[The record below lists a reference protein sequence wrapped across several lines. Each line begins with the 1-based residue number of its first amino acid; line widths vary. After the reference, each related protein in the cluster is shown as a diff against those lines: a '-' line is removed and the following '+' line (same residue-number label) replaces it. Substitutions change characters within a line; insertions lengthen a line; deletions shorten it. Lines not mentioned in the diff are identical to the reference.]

1 VSHPGPFIGTGGDA
15 MPMIPIRD
23 TSLYVDIIGDGYPLA
38 LMHGGPGLDHWT
50 LAPLRQ
56 LSDRYRLIFYDHRC
70 NGRSLDAPVETMTWD
85 NLTADADALRQHL
98 GYEKWAVLGHS
109 FGGNVALEY
118 ALRFPGNL
126 SHLVLLDTGANGR
139 WSQVNAAQ
147 VAAQR
152 GYGPEKVQ
160 LIRRWFSGDFEPDE
174 WFSIF
179 SEIAGAYYYEQ
190 IDFARMA
197 LEMPAGEGPTF
208 RPEPLIFAGRHLLN
222 GWSVTDRLSEM
233 GVPTLVIAGMQDF
246 VYPPEAQHELANG
259 IPNARLRLI
268 DRAGH
273 NPQAERP
280 DEVLEELRAFL
291 GPVLQRD
298 RAGGVLDP
306 ADELEVHRLR

>member
-1 VSHPGPFIGTGGDA
+1 
-15 MPMIPIRD
+15 MPMTQIRD
-23 TSLYVDIIGDGYPLA
+23 TSLYVEAVGDGYPLV

-50 LAPLRQ
+50 LEPLRQ
-56 LSDRYRLIFYDHRC
+56 LSDVSRLVFYDHRC
-70 NGRSLDAPVETMTWD
+70 NGRSLGAPVETMTWN

-118 ALRFPGNL
+118 ALRYPGSV
-126 SHLVLLDTGANGR
+126 SHLVLLDTGARGH
-139 WSQVNAAQ
+139 WPQVNAAAI
-147 VAAQR
+147 AAQR
-152 GYGPEKVQ
+152 GYDPELV
-160 LIRRWFSGDFEPDE
+160 RRWFSGDFEPDK

-197 LEMPAGEGPTF
+197 QEMPAEEGPTF
-208 RPEPLIFAGRHLLN
+208 RPEPLIFAGRQLLN
-222 GWSVTDRLSEM
+222 GWAVTDRLPEI
-233 GVPTLVIAGMQDF
+233 GVPTLVMAGMQDF

-273 NPQAERP
+273 NPQAEQP
-280 DEVLEELRAFL
+280 DAVLDELREFL
-291 GPVLQRD
+291 PTGIEVPVSSLAPGPGASR
-298 RAGGVLDP
+298 
-306 ADELEVHRLR
+306 RLAT